1 MGCSDSFCL
10 SDKQNQVLLVPNQ
23 NYQNQNNLI
32 DTFNFNIGDYPV
44 FEDNFYSKNVQN
56 IKKVYSE
63 LLFDNDRPINKLHK
77 IFITRD
83 FNKDKTTITQ
93 IEVLNGYLYQQRLTV
108 QTINGCNIEI
118 LRPFIENFN
127 DIFNINSAD
136 WYYQNDTTDIYIKS
150 EIEYQNR
157 LNTFIMF
164 YKKDIK
170 NLNFVSTDFIGN
182 HYSKGERTD
191 VKPNEVVNIYNKF
204 KSGFEIDNKPEIFY
218 YYEEIP
224 VKRNYNSGIKY
235 SNNNNNR
242 NNNNDN
248 YSSYSRQESNRSNGS
263 DKKSKSSASMRD
275 RIGNRLGRVESNGD
289 IKDEIGNRIGRFESD
304 GDIKDR
310 IGNSIGRIESDG
322 DIKDRIGNLIGRI
335 ESDGEVKD
343 RIGNRLGIIES
354 DGEVKDR
361 IGNRIG
367 NAQGMD
373 KGQAA
378 YLYFFKDE

>member
-23 NYQNQNNLI
+23 NQINLKDTDKFYI
-32 DTFNFNIGDYPV
+32 DDYPV
-44 FEDNFYSKNVQN
+44 FGDYFYLKDFQN

-63 LLFDNDRPINKLHK
+63 LLFDNDRPIEKLHK

-83 FNKDKTTITQ
+83 FSTDKTTITQ

-127 DIFNINSAD
+127 DIFNINSAN

-157 LNTFIMF
+157 VNTFIMF

-204 KSGFEIDNKPEIFY
+204 KSGFEIDNQPQIFH
-218 YYEEIP
+218 YYEEVP
-224 VKRNYNSGIKY
+224 VKRN
-235 SNNNNNR
+235 
-242 NNNNDN
+242 
-248 YSSYSRQESNRSNGS
+248 
-263 DKKSKSSASMRD
+263 
-275 RIGNRLGRVESNGD
+275 
-289 IKDEIGNRIGRFESD
+289 
-304 GDIKDR
+304 
-310 IGNSIGRIESDG
+310 
-322 DIKDRIGNLIGRI
+322 
-335 ESDGEVKD
+335 
-343 RIGNRLGIIES
+343 
-354 DGEVKDR
+354 
-361 IGNRIG
+361 
-367 NAQGMD
+367 
-373 KGQAA
+373 
-378 YLYFFKDE
+378 